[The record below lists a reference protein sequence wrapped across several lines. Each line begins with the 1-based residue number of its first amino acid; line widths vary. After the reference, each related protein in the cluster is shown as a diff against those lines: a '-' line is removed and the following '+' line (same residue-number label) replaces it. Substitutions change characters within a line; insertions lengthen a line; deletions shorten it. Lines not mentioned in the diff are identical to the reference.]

1 MTVNTGIS
9 TSLRRPQTFHTFTYQ
24 QGGRSL
30 VPLPQRLLLIGAG
43 KGTVAPGTIV
53 PINDAIE
60 SDGFFAVGTPLALMC
75 RKAIETEGFL
85 GAGPF
90 LFACA
95 VAEPAGGVARTQTF
109 IFTGPATA
117 GGNGVFKIA
126 GRVVTV
132 PINVGD
138 TATTIATALAAAINT
153 QRLTMPVTAAAAGA
167 VATTTHNV
175 KGGGGNDVIFE
186 VLALPTGVTCV
197 TAQGVAGTGVA

>member
-30 VPLPQRLLLIGAG
+30 VPLPQRLLLIGTG

-90 LFACA
+90 LFACT
-95 VAEPAGGVARTQTF
+95 VAEPAGGAARTQTF
-109 IFTGPATA
+109 TFSGAAITGSNA
-117 GGNGVFKIA
+117 VFKIA
-126 GRVVTV
+126 GRVLTA

-138 TATTIATALAAAINT
+138 STSAMATALATAINT
-153 QRLTMPVTAAAAGA
+153 QRLTMPVTA
-167 VATTTHNV
+167 VA
-175 KGGGGNDVIFE
+175 
-186 VLALPTGVTCV
+186 
-197 TAQGVAGTGVA
+197 